1 MVNSNADSAMG
12 ILFPNS
18 YDSLVPELVSERL
31 MASIPFASR
40 YRLIDFMLSSM
51 VNCGIDNISVI
62 VRKNYRSLMRHLGS
76 GREWDLTRKNG
87 GLNIVPPFAEK
98 TVKVYN
104 GRVEALASILEFLKI
119 QREKYVVISDANI
132 VANFDF
138 NAMIDAHAA
147 SGADVTIA
155 YKKEEIPYGFMNLQ
169 PTLTTDLYYTLNMD
183 EESGR
188 VTQIKTN
195 PKEHGPQNFSMNIYL
210 IDRELLIEQISNA
223 YAHGFSYFERDILA
237 PQLEELK
244 VYGYE
249 YTGYTA
255 RISDKNSYFN
265 ENMRLLQ
272 DENLSALFDRSPI
285 YTRVRDDNPTR
296 YIGRSRVRNSM
307 VADGCVIEGEI
318 ENCVLFRGVKV
329 GRGSV
334 VKNCILMQ
342 DTTIMNNVEMEYII
356 TDKEVTVSTGKELKG
371 NDTFPIFVP
380 AYKEI

>member
-1 MVNSNADSAMG
+1 MVNTNQDALG
-12 ILFPNS
+12 IIFPNS
-18 YDSLVPELVSERL
+18 YDNQVPELVSERL

-40 YRLIDFMLSSM
+40 YRMIDFLLSSM
-51 VNCGIDNISVI
+51 VNCGIDNVSVI

-104 GRVEALASILEFLKI
+104 GRVEALASIVEFLKV
-119 QREKYVVISDANI
+119 QREKYVLISDANI

-138 NAMIDAHAA
+138 NAMIDAHTA

-155 YKKEEIPYGFMNLQ
+155 YKREDIPSGFMNLQ
-169 PTLTTDLYYTLNMD
+169 ATLTSDLYYTLEMD
-183 EESGR
+183 GESRR

-195 PKEHGPQNFSMNIYL
+195 PKDQGPQNFSMNIYL
-210 IDRELLIEQISNA
+210 IDRELLIEQITNA

-237 PQLEELK
+237 PQLNQLN
-244 VYGYE
+244 VCGYE

-255 RISDKNSYFN
+255 RISDMNSYFN

-272 DENLSALFDRSPI
+272 DENLNALFNRSPI

-296 YIGRSRVRNSM
+296 YIGKSKVKNSM
-307 VADGCVIEGEI
+307 VADGCVIEGEV
-318 ENCVLFRGVKV
+318 ENCVLFRGVKI
-329 GRGSV
+329 GNGSV

-356 TDKEVTVSTGKELKG
+356 TDKEVTISTGKELKG
-371 NDTFPIFVP
+371 NDNFPIFIP
-380 AYKEI
+380 AFKEI

>member
-1 MVNSNADSAMG
+1 MVNTNQDALG
-12 ILFPNS
+12 IIFPNS
-18 YDSLVPELVSERL
+18 YDNQVPELVNERL

-40 YRLIDFMLSSM
+40 YRMIDFLLSSM

-104 GRVEALASILEFLKI
+104 GRVEALASILEFLKV
-119 QREKYVVISDANI
+119 QKEKYVIISDANI

-138 NAMIDAHAA
+138 NAMIDAHIA
-147 SGADVTIA
+147 SGADVSIA

-169 PTLTTDLYYTLNMD
+169 STLTTDLYYTLELG
-183 EESGR
+183 EENSR
-188 VTQIKTN
+188 VTRIKTN
-195 PKEHGPQNFSMNIYL
+195 PKEYGPQNFSMNIYL
-210 IDRELLIEQISNA
+210 IARELLIEQISNA
-223 YAHGFSYFERDILA
+223 YAHGYSYFERDILA
-237 PQLEELK
+237 PQLETLN
-244 VYGYE
+244 VCGYE

-272 DENLSALFDRSPI
+272 DDNLNALFDRSPI
-285 YTRVRDDNPTR
+285 YTRIRDDNPTR
-296 YIGRSRVRNSM
+296 YIGKSKVKNSM
-307 VADGCVIEGEI
+307 LADGCVIEGEV
-318 ENCVLFRGVKV
+318 ENCVLFRGVKI
-329 GRGSV
+329 GRGAV

-342 DTTIMNNVEMEYII
+342 DTTIMSNVEMEYVI
-356 TDKEVTVSTGKELKG
+356 TDKEVTISTGKELKG
-371 NDTFPIFVP
+371 NDTFPVFVP
-380 AYKEI
+380 AYKQI

>member
-1 MVNSNADSAMG
+1 MVNTNQDALG
-12 ILFPNS
+12 IIFPNS
-18 YDSLVPELVSERL
+18 YDNQVPELVNERL

-40 YRLIDFMLSSM
+40 YRMIDFLLSSM
-51 VNCGIDNISVI
+51 VNCGVDNISVI

-104 GRVEALASILEFLKI
+104 GRVEALASILEFLKV
-119 QREKYVVISDANI
+119 QKEKYVIISDANI
-132 VANFDF
+132 VVNFDF
-138 NAMIDAHAA
+138 NAMIDAHIA
-147 SGADVTIA
+147 SGADVSIA

-169 PTLTTDLYYTLNMD
+169 PTLTTDLYYTLEMS
-183 EESGR
+183 EENNR
-188 VTQIKTN
+188 ITKIKTN
-195 PKEHGPQNFSMNIYL
+195 PKDYGPQNFSMNIYL

-237 PQLEELK
+237 PQLETLN

-249 YTGYTA
+249 YTDYTA

-272 DENLSALFDRSPI
+272 DENLNALFGRSPI

-296 YIGRSRVRNSM
+296 YIGKSKVKNSM

-342 DTTIMNNVEMEYII
+342 DTTIMNNVEMEYVI
-356 TDKEVTVSTGKELKG
+356 TDKEVTISTGKELKG
-371 NDTFPIFVP
+371 NDTFPVFVP

>member
-1 MVNSNADSAMG
+1 MVNTNQDALG
-12 ILFPNS
+12 IIFPNS
-18 YDSLVPELVSERL
+18 YDNQVPELVSERL

-40 YRLIDFMLSSM
+40 YRMIDFLLSSM

-155 YKKEEIPYGFMNLQ
+155 YKKEEIPYSFMNLQ
-169 PTLTTDLYYTLNMD
+169 PTLTTDLYYTLEMD
-183 EESGR
+183 TESHR
-188 VTQIKTN
+188 VNRIKTN
-195 PKEHGPQNFSMNIYL
+195 PKDHGPQNYSMNIYL

-255 RISDKNSYFN
+255 RISDKNSYFT

-272 DENLSALFDRSPI
+272 DENLNALFDRSPI

-296 YIGRSRVRNSM
+296 YIGRSRAKNSM

-318 ENCVLFRGVKV
+318 ENCVLFRGVKI

-342 DTTIMNNVEMEYII
+342 DTTIMDNVEMEYVI

-371 NDTFPIFVP
+371 NDAFPIFVP